1 MFIVNGPRD
10 VGGGVDEAADQ
21 SHDAKV
27 CAERKKK
34 KKGNARKKERKKKE
48 TYERSMS
55 GVCVRTYVVTERK
68 VRGKFE
74 ESSWQFGFTSRA
86 YSQRPYC

>member
-21 SHDAKV
+21 SNEAKV

-34 KKGNARKKERKKKE
+34 KKEMPEKKKERKKKR
-48 TYERSMS
+48 TSAPCQ
-55 GVCVRTYVVTERK
+55 VCAYART
-68 VRGKFE
+68 
-74 ESSWQFGFTSRA
+74 S
-86 YSQRPYC
+86 